1 MCCIRYASHPPQ
13 WKSLGRLSDNT
24 KTHDKVECKHTLEP
38 PVGVSF
44 RVSGVMGNKL
54 YVIGVLLLPGFNK
67 ELKKS

>member
-1 MCCIRYASHPPQ
+1 M
-13 WKSLGRLSDNT
+13 
-24 KTHDKVECKHTLEP
+24 HDEVECKHTLEP